1 MVAEGKPLR
10 PRHSSGGRL
19 FRRKSGLGG
28 ADLREAMRSKTE
40 GGVSAGV
47 LLFTLEADRILQA
60 NQVVADLMGYT
71 PSELCALPPAQLLA
85 GAESSGGS
93 LSTRWPLDS
102 DFVILRPRRGSPVAC
117 RVSLGQLSLPEG
129 ERLVATLRPTLATDG
144 QERFEVLLQIA
155 IEQLPEA
162 LVIYDTDDRL
172 VYFNRAYHDFFP
184 YMPSFKVLEGCHF
197 FEIVRRSM
205 EAPGVVLD
213 PLAESD
219 PDAYLQRRLE
229 RLHNA
234 SGVPFEQ
241 ETAGDWHLVQEQR
254 VPGVGF
260 VSLRRDITE
269 MKRLHDDMAAANRK
283 LAEARE
289 SAESALQH
297 AEEANRSKSEFLA
310 MMSHELRTPL
320 NAILGFSSL
329 LTEEYLGPLGS
340 ERYLDYARS
349 IHDSGAHLLAII
361 NDILD
366 LAKVE
371 AGKMEIDPEPLD
383 ARALIEECVSLVSGL
398 AEKRSLALE
407 SEVAVEGLQLIAD
420 RRAAKQ
426 MIVNLL
432 SNACKFTEAGG
443 RIQLRAAPFDGLEGA
458 KAVSVSVRDTG
469 VGMTPED
476 IAIAVEP
483 FGQIGNVSTSGR
495 QGTGLGLP
503 LVKSFIE
510 LHGGSLEIQSELG
523 KGTLVRLM
531 FRG

>member
-1 MVAEGKPLR
+1 MR
-10 PRHSSGGRL
+10 PRQPA
-19 FRRKSGLGG
+19 RRRSH
-28 ADLREAMRSKTE
+28 LRESCRPDSSKPGFGRRE
-40 GGVSAGV
+40 LRNQGEASGSEAGV
-47 LLFTLEADRILQA
+47 LLFSLDGRRVLHA
-60 NQVVADLMGYT
+60 NEVVADLTGYT
-71 PSELCALPPAQLLA
+71 PSELCALSPGQLLA
-85 GAESSGGS
+85 GPEPAE
-93 LSTRWPLDS
+93 TWRLDS
-102 DFVILRPRRGSPVAC
+102 EFVMLRPRRGDPVAC
-117 RVSLGQLSLPEG
+117 RVSLGRLSLPEG
-129 ERLVATLRPTLATDG
+129 ERLVATLRPTPETEG
-144 QERFEVLLQIA
+144 QQRFDTLVRIA

-162 LVIYDTDDRL
+162 LVIYDTEDRL

-184 YMPSFKVLEGCHF
+184 YMPSFEVLAGRHF
-197 FEIVRRSM
+197 FDIVRYSM
-205 EAPGVVLD
+205 EATGVVLD
-213 PLAESD
+213 PLAERD
-219 PDAYLQRRLE
+219 PEAYFQKRLE
-229 RLHNA
+229 RLHKA

-241 ETAGDWHLVQEQR
+241 ETAGCWHLVHEQR

-269 MKRLHDDMAAANRK
+269 MKRLHDEMAAANLK

-289 SAESALQH
+289 TAESARQH

-329 LTEEYLGPLGS
+329 LSEEYLGPLGS

-349 IHDSGAHLLAII
+349 IHESGAHLLSII

-383 ARALIEECVSLVSGL
+383 AQALIEECVSLVSGL
-398 AEKRSLALE
+398 AEGRGLEVE
-407 SEVAVEGLQLIAD
+407 SEVATEGLKLMAD

-443 RIQLRAAPFDGLEGA
+443 SVQLRAAPLDLAESPD
-458 KAVSVSVRDTG
+458 AVTVSVRDTG

-523 KGTLVRLM
+523 KGTMVKLM